1 MRELSYFLLFE
12 GLIYLYLPIDVVGL
26 GVLFAL
32 ELGVAEPE
40 LVGVID
46 FDTGVGGLSFCFH
59 GERKKHTANIIELH
73 IRSM

>member
-1 MRELSYFLLFE
+1 MSTNVHRVLFSIFLFDE
-12 GLIYLYLPIDVVGL
+12 LIYLCLPIDVVGL

-46 FDTGVGGLSFCFH
+46 FDTGVGGLSF
-59 GERKKHTANIIELH
+59 
-73 IRSM
+73 